1 MGLLLPC
8 NTHPYTRIII
18 LKQEGTT
25 AQANS
30 YPRSANEHR
39 LFILLPVGSNA
50 AVRGVLPD
58 HRQINPLNT
67 ELNKSHLLFAGIIRR
82 SPFSPR

>member
-1 MGLLLPC
+1 MGLLLPH

-18 LKQEGTT
+18 LKQEETT
-25 AQANS
+25 AQADS

-50 AVRGVLPD
+50 AVKGVLPD
-58 HRQINPLNT
+58 HRLIKLHNSVYNDPL
-67 ELNKSHLLFAGIIRR
+67 KQCW
-82 SPFSPR
+82 